1 MFYKKLF
8 LAITK
13 IYWWMEDF
21 GFYIILWE
29 FWAWKTQAATLSLKE
44 SRHNRINI
52 SNYYTGYSDI
62 QIQSYKDLINF
73 LNDVNDY
80 HQYISIIENYEERY
94 KFKKNLKDDYIKSA
108 KEFMNKYQLN
118 YNYIKKHIK
127 INLVLD
133 ECWIYFNSR
142 NFDKNF
148 KGENAKILDYI
159 YQPRK
164 INILLQLIVQNPSE
178 IDVKFRRLAMWYRKY
193 YRGFFFIRWFKDYYF
208 PNPDNIDFE
217 KAAKIRDAIGNIRK
231 IQKLK

>member
-1 MFYKKLF
+1 
-8 LAITK
+8 
-13 IYWWMEDF
+13 
-21 GFYIILWE
+21 
-29 FWAWKTQAATLSLKE
+29 
-44 SRHNRINI
+44 
-52 SNYYTGYSDI
+52 
-62 QIQSYKDLINF
+62 
-73 LNDVNDY
+73 
-80 HQYISIIENYEERY
+80 
-94 KFKKNLKDDYIKSA
+94 
-108 KEFMNKYQLN
+108 MNKYQLN

-217 KAAKIRDAIGNIRK
+217 KAEVTNWWFNFNFYPLYPRLNYETKELIFPWEDIYEKWSLFKVIKEKFPVSPYIEYFKKPWLFDTIWKWLDKNEKI
-231 IQKLK
+231 KLKKEKEYKKQKFIEQEQICKEKYLKLKQK